1 MSAAPVDNRATRSL
15 RVAHR
20 LRYGVGAARST
31 GFFKTENSKIS
42 GSRRRW
48 STRSVVHGRRL
59 GCFAVE
65 GVGKAGTRRAVPA
78 LVVGAAALSM
88 PGTGHRARRWNTK
101 EKRPFRAAGVVQG
114 LQPLFQAIIECH
126 VLGNPIDALSH
137 QRQRSAFGH
146 QRAIKANG

>member
-1 MSAAPVDNRATRSL
+1 MAAAPVDNRATRSL

-126 VLGNPIDALSH
+126 VLGNRIDALSH

>member
-1 MSAAPVDNRATRSL
+1 MARASMGYGRCARGQPALRARFALPTGCATVSALRALLVFSKL
-15 RVAHR
+15 
-20 LRYGVGAARST
+20 
-31 GFFKTENSKIS
+31 KIQKIS
-42 GSRRRW
+42 GSRWRW

-101 EKRPFRAAGVVQG
+101 EKRPRRAVGALGFLHFPVAELLNKGCQSG
-114 LQPLFQAIIECH
+114 FNLRQNILII
-126 VLGNPIDALSH
+126 
-137 QRQRSAFGH
+137 Q
-146 QRAIKANG
+146 NGRV

>member
-1 MSAAPVDNRATRSL
+1 MGKLICAYRS
-15 RVAHR
+15 R
-20 LRYGVGAARST
+20 VGALCESGIQKRLAHLEGLNGLCPLRPWTTALRARFALPT
-31 GFFKTENSKIS
+31 GCATVSALRALLVFSKMKIQKIS
-42 GSRRRW
+42 GSRWRW

-101 EKRPFRAAGVVQG
+101 EKRPFRAAVWVHG
-114 LQPLFQAIIECH
+114 L
-126 VLGNPIDALSH
+126 
-137 QRQRSAFGH
+137 
-146 QRAIKANG
+146 

>member
-126 VLGNPIDALSH
+126 VLGNRIDALSH

>member
-1 MSAAPVDNRATRSL
+1 MDNRATRSL

-31 GFFKTENSKIS
+31 GFFKTENSKIG
-42 GSRRRW
+42 GSRWRW
-48 STRSVVHGRRL
+48 STRSVVHGQRL

-88 PGTGHRARRWNTK
+88 PETGHRARRWNTK
-101 EKRPFRAAGVVQG
+101 EKRPRRAVGALGFLHFPVAELLNKGRQSGFNLGQNILIVQNWRV
-114 LQPLFQAIIECH
+114 QRVMQFQRI
-126 VLGNPIDALSH
+126 N
-137 QRQRSAFGH
+137 
-146 QRAIKANG
+146 ANG

>member
-1 MSAAPVDNRATRSL
+1 MVFWPLRANTL
-15 RVAHR
+15 
-20 LRYGVGAARST
+20 GPKGAAVLVSQKEE
-31 GFFKTENSKIS
+31 FFKKLVAVD
-42 GSRRRW
+42 GGGQLLA
-48 STRSVVHGRRL
+48 VVHGQRL

-126 VLGNPIDALSH
+126 VLGNRIDALSH